1 MSCRRYDISERYY
14 TMGKSLSISISASAA
29 AQAETD
35 SYWNAGYL
43 VVCILEP
50 PRRMSVLIH
59 AHSSPVPT
67 KSEYTLNHT
76 YQMRKLNIPF
86 DGNDYAI
93 NSDDGVKFWG
103 NEYKQYLP
111 LNEWRDRKIDN
122 LLGS

>member
-1 MSCRRYDISERYY
+1 MSCRRCDKSERYY
-14 TMGKSLSISISASAA
+14 TMGKSLNKTTTA

-35 SYWNAGYL
+35 SYWNSGYL

-59 AHSSPVPT
+59 VHRVPT
-67 KSEYTLNHT
+67 KSEYTVNHT
-76 YQMRKLNIPF
+76 YQMRKLNVPF

-103 NEYKQYLP
+103 NEYKQ
-111 LNEWRDRKIDN
+111 
-122 LLGS
+122 

>member
-1 MSCRRYDISERYY
+1 
-14 TMGKSLSISISASAA
+14 MGKSLNKPSAA
-29 AQAETD
+29 AEAETD

-59 AHSSPVPT
+59 GRMIRVDSSAVQT

-76 YQMRKLNIPF
+76 YQMRKLNVPF

-103 NEYKQYLP
+103 NEYKQYFIP
-111 LNEWRDRKIDN
+111 LNEWRDSKIDN
-122 LLGS
+122 LLG